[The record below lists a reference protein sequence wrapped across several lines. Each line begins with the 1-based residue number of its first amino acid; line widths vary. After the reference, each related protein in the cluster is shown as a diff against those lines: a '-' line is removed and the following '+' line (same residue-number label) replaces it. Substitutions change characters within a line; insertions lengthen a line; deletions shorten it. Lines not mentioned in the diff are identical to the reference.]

1 MYCGI
6 LKYIFRTKVS
16 NTYIIFITY
25 LKWWKYENVLL
36 TIYLISMLSEI
47 EVNLIN

>member
-6 LKYIFRTKVS
+6 L
-16 NTYIIFITY
+16 NTYLERKCQIFIIY

-36 TIYLISMLSEI
+36 TIYFISMLSEI